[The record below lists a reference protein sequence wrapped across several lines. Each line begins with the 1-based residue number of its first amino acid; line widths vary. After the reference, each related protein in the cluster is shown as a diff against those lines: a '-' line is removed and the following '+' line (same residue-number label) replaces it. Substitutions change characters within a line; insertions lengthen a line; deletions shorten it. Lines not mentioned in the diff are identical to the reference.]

1 MSVFVNGFLCG
12 LAYVCP
18 IGMQNSFIISNAVKN
33 KTRYS
38 YLLAMI
44 TVFFDVLLAVAC
56 FLGIGYIFEM
66 FPQYKESFLTL
77 GGIFVLFMGTMI
89 IFSKSK
95 NYSSLDKKS
104 SLLKDTLK
112 IFAVTWINP
121 QGIIDGS
128 IFLGSFRISLSG
140 EESLIFIIGVAI
152 ASAIWFLALTTI
164 VSVFRKKINKKMITY
179 INIICGSIIILFGI
193 KILFLY

>member
-1 MSVFVNGFLCG
+1 MSVFINGLLCG

-18 IGMQNSFIISNAVKN
+18 IGMQNSFIISKAVKN
-33 KTRYS
+33 KTSYS

-44 TVFFDVLLAVAC
+44 TIFFDVLLAIAC

-66 FPQYKESFLTL
+66 FPQYKETFLTF
-77 GGIFVLFMGTMI
+77 GGVFVLIMGTMI
-89 IFSKSK
+89 IFSKNKSYK
-95 NYSSLDKKS
+95 TQNNKS

-152 ASAIWFLALTTI
+152 SSALWFLALTTI
-164 VSVFRKKINKKMITY
+164 VSVFRRKINDKMITY
-179 INIICGSIIILFGI
+179 INIICGSIIIIFGI